1 MKQPIKITLA
11 ALVAMFALSNGAN
24 AQFGSL
30 RGLANKAK
38 KAVKE
43 KVNDTKSSAAE
54 TATSTVSSQ
63 ASQASESS
71 SGATSSSAAVQSV
84 DYDLETITGARQS
97 AWTITSPQS
106 ELAANVKYYAD
117 RMQKSFSKGY
127 KGLDYEAYNTVRFL
141 YPNVVDVLKS
151 TARSDYDNA
160 VNEPVKMLDRVTLNF
175 LKIATQGLTAIKY
188 DEATTAKYIEQLNF
202 FINRYKEVSG
212 PEAKEFFFDEV
223 WEVLKMRT
231 SGRVHFEGGEAGLND
246 VLSFLQQNVGSVPEA
261 YKYRYPA
268 QFTLAEAKKQYE
280 TPNFKPKRVAQ
291 LRAYK
296 ELEQQGKYG
305 KMSASANPGLEKKA
319 LNEVK
324 VHRSYWGKAI
334 KAWVGP
340 VTSTKKNIHGVVI
353 TKYRSVKVLCED
365 QGYKVIHSFALY
377 EKPADGSLQM
387 TGFGWENGDK
397 DIELTR

>member
-1 MKQPIKITLA
+1 MKHSIKISVMA
-11 ALVAMFALSNGAN
+11 FAAMFAFNMGAN

-43 KVNDTKSSAAE
+43 KVNDTKSSVQE

-63 ASQASESS
+63 ASEAGSE
-71 SGATSSSAAVQSV
+71 ATSSSTASQSV
-84 DYDLETITGARQS
+84 DYDLENISGARQS

-106 ELAANVKYYAD
+106 ELVANVKYYAD

-127 KGLDYEAYNTVRFL
+127 KGLDYEAYNAVRFL

-151 TARSDYDNA
+151 TARSDYDND

-188 DEATTAKYIEQLNF
+188 DEATTAKYIDQLNF
-202 FINRYKEVSG
+202 FINRYKEVSN

-223 WEVLKMRT
+223 WELLKIRT
-231 SGRVHFEGGEAGLND
+231 SGKVHFEGGEAGLND

-280 TPNFKPKRVAQ
+280 TPNFKPKRIAQ

-319 LNEVK
+319 LNNVK

-365 QGYKVIHSFALY
+365 QGYKVIHNFALY
-377 EKPADGSLQM
+377 EKPADGSVQM

-397 DIELTR
+397 DIELTK

>member
-1 MKQPIKITLA
+1 MKHSIKISVIA
-11 ALVAMFALSNGAN
+11 FAAMFAFNMGAN

-43 KVNDTKSSAAE
+43 KVNDTKSSVQE

-63 ASQASESS
+63 ASEAGSE
-71 SGATSSSAAVQSV
+71 ATSSSTASQSV
-84 DYDLETITGARQS
+84 DYDLENISGARQS

-106 ELAANVKYYAD
+106 ELVANVKYYAD

-127 KGLDYEAYNTVRFL
+127 KGLDYEAYNAVRFL

-151 TARSDYDNA
+151 TARSDYDND

-188 DEATTAKYIEQLNF
+188 DEATTAKYIDQLNF
-202 FINRYKEVSG
+202 FINRYKEVSN

-231 SGRVHFEGGEAGLND
+231 SGKVHFEGGEAGLND

-280 TPNFKPKRVAQ
+280 TPNFKPKRIAQ

-319 LNEVK
+319 LNNVK

-377 EKPADGSLQM
+377 EKPADGSVQM

-397 DIELTR
+397 DIELTK

>member
-1 MKQPIKITLA
+1 MKHSIKISVMA
-11 ALVAMFALSNGAN
+11 FAAMFAFNMGAN

-43 KVNDTKSSAAE
+43 KVNETKSSVQE

-63 ASQASESS
+63 ASEAGSE
-71 SGATSSSAAVQSV
+71 ATSSSTASQSV
-84 DYDLETITGARQS
+84 DYDLENISGARQS

-106 ELAANVKYYAD
+106 ELVANVKYYAD

-127 KGLDYEAYNTVRFL
+127 KGLDYEAYNAVRFL

-151 TARSDYDNA
+151 TARSDYDND
-160 VNEPVKMLDRVTLNF
+160 VNEPVKMLDRVTFNF

-202 FINRYKEVSG
+202 FINRYKEVSN

-231 SGRVHFEGGEAGLND
+231 SGKVHFEGGEAGLND

-280 TPNFKPKRVAQ
+280 APNFKPKRIAQ

-305 KMSASANPGLEKKA
+305 KMAASANPGLEKKA
-319 LNEVK
+319 LNDVK
-324 VHRSYWGKAI
+324 VHRSYWGKAT

-365 QGYKVIHSFALY
+365 QGYKVIHNFALY
-377 EKPADGSLQM
+377 EKPAEGSLQM

-397 DIELTR
+397 DIELTK

>member
-1 MKQPIKITLA
+1 MKHSIKISVMA
-11 ALVAMFALSNGAN
+11 FAAMFAFNMGAN

-43 KVNDTKSSAAE
+43 KVNDTKSSVQE

-63 ASQASESS
+63 ASEAGSE
-71 SGATSSSAAVQSV
+71 ATSSSTASQSV
-84 DYDLETITGARQS
+84 DYDLENISGARQS

-106 ELAANVKYYAD
+106 ELVANVKYYAD

-151 TARSDYDNA
+151 TARSDYDND

-188 DEATTAKYIEQLNF
+188 DEATTAKYIDQLNF

-223 WEVLKMRT
+223 WELLKMRT
-231 SGRVHFEGGEAGLND
+231 SGKVHFEGGEAGLND

-280 TPNFKPKRVAQ
+280 TPNFKPKRIAQ

-324 VHRSYWGKAI
+324 VHRSFWGKAI

-397 DIELTR
+397 DIELTK

>member
-1 MKQPIKITLA
+1 MKHSIKISVMA
-11 ALVAMFALSNGAN
+11 FAAMFAFNMGAN

-43 KVNDTKSSAAE
+43 KVNDTKSSVQE

-63 ASQASESS
+63 ASEAGSE
-71 SGATSSSAAVQSV
+71 ATSSSTASQSV
-84 DYDLETITGARQS
+84 DYDLENISGARQS

-223 WEVLKMRT
+223 WELLKMRT
-231 SGRVHFEGGEAGLND
+231 SGKVHFEGGEAGLND

-280 TPNFKPKRVAQ
+280 TPNFKPKRIAQ

-324 VHRSYWGKAI
+324 VHRSYWGKAT

-365 QGYKVIHSFALY
+365 QGYKVIHNFALY
-377 EKPADGSLQM
+377 EKPADGSVQM

-397 DIELTR
+397 DIELTK

>member
-1 MKQPIKITLA
+1 MKHSIKISVMA
-11 ALVAMFALSNGAN
+11 FAAMFAFNMGAN

-43 KVNDTKSSAAE
+43 KVNDTKSSVQE

-63 ASQASESS
+63 ASEAGSE
-71 SGATSSSAAVQSV
+71 ATSSSTASQSV
-84 DYDLETITGARQS
+84 DYDLENISGARQS

-106 ELAANVKYYAD
+106 ELVANVKYYAD

-127 KGLDYEAYNTVRFL
+127 KGLDYEVYNAVRFL
-141 YPNVVDVLKS
+141 YPTVVDVLKS
-151 TARSDYDNA
+151 TARSDYDND

-188 DEATTAKYIEQLNF
+188 DEATTAKYIDQLNF
-202 FINRYKEVSG
+202 FIKRYKEVSN

-231 SGRVHFEGGEAGLND
+231 SGKVHFEGGEAGLND

-280 TPNFKPKRVAQ
+280 TPNFKPKRIAQ

-324 VHRSYWGKAI
+324 VHRSFWGKAI

-397 DIELTR
+397 DIELTK

>member
-1 MKQPIKITLA
+1 MKHSIKISVMA
-11 ALVAMFALSNGAN
+11 FAAMFAFNMGAN

-43 KVNDTKSSAAE
+43 KVNDTKSSVQE

-63 ASQASESS
+63 ASEAGSE
-71 SGATSSSAAVQSV
+71 ATSSSTASQSV
-84 DYDLETITGARQS
+84 DYDLENISGARQS

-231 SGRVHFEGGEAGLND
+231 SGKVHFEGGEAGLND

-280 TPNFKPKRVAQ
+280 TPNFKPKRIAQ

-334 KAWVGP
+334 RAWVGP

-397 DIELTR
+397 DIELTK

>member
-1 MKQPIKITLA
+1 MKHSIKISVMA
-11 ALVAMFALSNGAN
+11 FAAMFAFNMGAN

-43 KVNDTKSSAAE
+43 KVNDTKSSVQE

-63 ASQASESS
+63 ASEAGSE
-71 SGATSSSAAVQSV
+71 ATSSSTASQSA
-84 DYDLETITGARQS
+84 DYDLENISGARQS

-223 WEVLKMRT
+223 WELLKMRT
-231 SGRVHFEGGEAGLND
+231 SGKVHFEGGEAGLND

-280 TPNFKPKRVAQ
+280 TPNFKPKRIAQ

-324 VHRSYWGKAI
+324 VHRSFWGKAI

>member
-1 MKQPIKITLA
+1 
-11 ALVAMFALSNGAN
+11 
-24 AQFGSL
+24 
-30 RGLANKAK
+30 
-38 KAVKE
+38 
-43 KVNDTKSSAAE
+43 
-54 TATSTVSSQ
+54 
-63 ASQASESS
+63 
-71 SGATSSSAAVQSV
+71 V
-84 DYDLETITGARQS
+84 DYDLENISGARQS
-97 AWTITSPQS
+97 AWTITSPQL

-188 DEATTAKYIEQLNF
+188 DEATTGKYIEQLNF
-202 FINRYKEVSG
+202 FINRYKEVSN

-223 WEVLKMRT
+223 WELLKMRT
-231 SGRVHFEGGEAGLND
+231 SGKVHFEGGEAGLND

-280 TPNFKPKRVAQ
+280 TPNFKPKRIAQ

-340 VTSTKKNIHGVVI
+340 VTSTKKNVHGVVI

-365 QGYKVIHSFALY
+365 QGYKVIHNFALY
-377 EKPADGSLQM
+377 EKPADGSIQM
-387 TGFGWENGDK
+387 TGFGWENGDQ
-397 DIELTR
+397 DIELTK

>member
-1 MKQPIKITLA
+1 MKHSIKISVMA
-11 ALVAMFALSNGAN
+11 FAAMFAFNMGAN

-43 KVNDTKSSAAE
+43 KVNDTKSSVQE

-63 ASQASESS
+63 ASEAGSE
-71 SGATSSSAAVQSV
+71 ATSSSTASQSV
-84 DYDLETITGARQS
+84 DYDLENISGARQS

-106 ELAANVKYYAD
+106 ELVANVKYYAD

-188 DEATTAKYIEQLNF
+188 DEATTAKYIDQLNF
-202 FINRYKEVSG
+202 FINRYKEVSN

-231 SGRVHFEGGEAGLND
+231 SGKVHFEGGEAGLND

-280 TPNFKPKRVAQ
+280 TPNFKPKRIAQ

-305 KMSASANPGLEKKA
+305 KMAASANPGLEKKA
-319 LNEVK
+319 LNNVK
-324 VHRSYWGKAI
+324 VHRSYWGKAT

-353 TKYRSVKVLCED
+353 TKYRSVKVQCED

-377 EKPADGSLQM
+377 EKPADGSVQM

-397 DIELTR
+397 DIELTK

>member
-1 MKQPIKITLA
+1 MKHSIKISVMA
-11 ALVAMFALSNGAN
+11 FAAMFAFNMGAN

-43 KVNDTKSSAAE
+43 KVNDTKSSVQE

-63 ASQASESS
+63 ASEAGSE
-71 SGATSSSAAVQSV
+71 ATSSSTASQSV
-84 DYDLETITGARQS
+84 DYDLENISGARQS

-106 ELAANVKYYAD
+106 ELVANVKYYAD

-127 KGLDYEAYNTVRFL
+127 KGLDYEAYNAVRFL

-151 TARSDYDNA
+151 TARSDYDND

-231 SGRVHFEGGEAGLND
+231 SGKVHFEGGEAGLND

-280 TPNFKPKRVAQ
+280 TPNFKPKRIAQ

-305 KMSASANPGLEKKA
+305 KMAASANPGLEKKA

-324 VHRSYWGKAI
+324 VHRSFWGKAI

-397 DIELTR
+397 DIELTK

>member
-1 MKQPIKITLA
+1 MKHSIKISVMA
-11 ALVAMFALSNGAN
+11 FAAMFAFNMGAN

-43 KVNDTKSSAAE
+43 KVNDTKSSVQE

-63 ASQASESS
+63 ASEAGSE
-71 SGATSSSAAVQSV
+71 ATSSSTASQSV
-84 DYDLETITGARQS
+84 DYDLENISGARQS

-106 ELAANVKYYAD
+106 ELVANVKYYAD

-202 FINRYKEVSG
+202 FINRYKEVSN

-231 SGRVHFEGGEAGLND
+231 SGKVHFEGGEAGLND

-280 TPNFKPKRVAQ
+280 TPNFKPKRIAQ

-324 VHRSYWGKAI
+324 VHRSFWGKAI

-397 DIELTR
+397 DIELTK

>member
-1 MKQPIKITLA
+1 MKHSIKISVMA
-11 ALVAMFALSNGAN
+11 FAAMFAFNMDAN

-30 RGLANKAK
+30 RGRANKAK

-43 KVNDTKSSAAE
+43 KVNDTKSSVQE

-63 ASQASESS
+63 ASEAGSE
-71 SGATSSSAAVQSV
+71 ATSSSTASQSV
-84 DYDLETITGARQS
+84 DYDLENISGARQS

-106 ELAANVKYYAD
+106 ELVANVKYYAD

-127 KGLDYEAYNTVRFL
+127 KGLDYEAYNAVRFL

-151 TARSDYDNA
+151 TARSDYDND
-160 VNEPVKMLDRVTLNF
+160 VNEPVKMLDRVTFNF

-202 FINRYKEVSG
+202 FINRYKEVSN

-231 SGRVHFEGGEAGLND
+231 SGKVHFEGGEAGLND

-280 TPNFKPKRVAQ
+280 APNFKPKRIAQ

-305 KMSASANPGLEKKA
+305 KMAASANPGLEKKA

-324 VHRSYWGKAI
+324 VHRSYWGKAT

-365 QGYKVIHSFALY
+365 QGYKVIHNFALY
-377 EKPADGSLQM
+377 EKPADGSVQM

-397 DIELTR
+397 DIELTK

>member
-43 KVNDTKSSAAE
+43 KVSDTKSSVQE

-63 ASQASESS
+63 ASEAGSE
-71 SGATSSSAAVQSV
+71 ATSSSTASQSV

-97 AWTITSPQS
+97 VWTITSPQS
-106 ELAANVKYYAD
+106 ELVANVKYYAD

-127 KGLDYEAYNTVRFL
+127 KGLDYEAYNAVRFL

-151 TARSDYDNA
+151 TARSDYDND

-202 FINRYKEVSG
+202 FINRYKEVSN

-231 SGRVHFEGGEAGLND
+231 SGKVHFEGGEAGLND

-280 TPNFKPKRVAQ
+280 TPNFKPKRIAQ

-319 LNEVK
+319 LNFVSG
-324 VHRSYWGKAI
+324 HRAYWGKAL

-365 QGYKVIHSFALY
+365 QGYKVIHNFALY

-397 DIELTR
+397 DIELTK

>member
-1 MKQPIKITLA
+1 MKHSIKISVMA
-11 ALVAMFALSNGAN
+11 FAAMFAFNMGAN

-43 KVNDTKSSAAE
+43 KVNDTKSSVQE

-63 ASQASESS
+63 ASEAGSE
-71 SGATSSSAAVQSV
+71 ATSSSTASQSV
-84 DYDLETITGARQS
+84 DYDLENISGARQS

-106 ELAANVKYYAD
+106 ELVANVKYYAD

-127 KGLDYEAYNTVRFL
+127 KGLDYEAYNAVRFL

-151 TARSDYDNA
+151 TARSDYDND

-188 DEATTAKYIEQLNF
+188 DEATTAKYIDQLNF
-202 FINRYKEVSG
+202 FINRYKEVSN

-231 SGRVHFEGGEAGLND
+231 SGKVHFEGGEAGLND

-280 TPNFKPKRVAQ
+280 TPNFKPKRIAQ

-319 LNEVK
+319 LNDVK
-324 VHRSYWGKAI
+324 VHRSYWGKAT

-377 EKPADGSLQM
+377 EKPADGSVQM

-397 DIELTR
+397 DIELTK

>member
-1 MKQPIKITLA
+1 MKHSIKISVMA
-11 ALVAMFALSNGAN
+11 FAAMFAFNMGAN

-43 KVNDTKSSAAE
+43 KVNDTKSSVQE

-63 ASQASESS
+63 ASEAGSE
-71 SGATSSSAAVQSV
+71 ATSSSTASQSV
-84 DYDLETITGARQS
+84 DYDLENISGARQS
-97 AWTITSPQS
+97 AWTIISPQS
-106 ELAANVKYYAD
+106 ELVANVKYYAD

-127 KGLDYEAYNTVRFL
+127 KGLDYEAYNAVRFL

-151 TARSDYDNA
+151 TARSDYDND

-188 DEATTAKYIEQLNF
+188 DEATTAKYIDQLNF
-202 FINRYKEVSG
+202 FINRYKEVSN

-231 SGRVHFEGGEAGLND
+231 SGKVHFEGGEAGLND

-268 QFTLAEAKKQYE
+268 QFTLAEAKKQYD
-280 TPNFKPKRVAQ
+280 TPNFKPKRIAQ

-305 KMSASANPGLEKKA
+305 KMAASANPGLEKKA
-319 LNEVK
+319 LNDVK

-334 KAWVGP
+334 RAWVGP

-365 QGYKVIHSFALY
+365 QGYKVIHNFALY

-397 DIELTR
+397 DIELTK

>member
-1 MKQPIKITLA
+1 MKHSIKISVMA
-11 ALVAMFALSNGAN
+11 FAAMFAFNMGAN

-43 KVNDTKSSAAE
+43 KVNDTKSSVQE

-63 ASQASESS
+63 ASEAGSE
-71 SGATSSSAAVQSV
+71 ATSSSTASQSV
-84 DYDLETITGARQS
+84 DYDLENISGARQS

-106 ELAANVKYYAD
+106 ELVANVKYYAD

-151 TARSDYDNA
+151 TARSDYDND

-223 WEVLKMRT
+223 WELLKMRT
-231 SGRVHFEGGEAGLND
+231 SGKVHFEGGEAGLND

-280 TPNFKPKRVAQ
+280 TPNFKPKRIAQ

-324 VHRSYWGKAI
+324 VHRSFWGKAI

-397 DIELTR
+397 DIELTK

>member
-1 MKQPIKITLA
+1 MKHSIKISVMA
-11 ALVAMFALSNGAN
+11 FAAMFAFNMGAN

-43 KVNDTKSSAAE
+43 KVNDTKSSVQE

-63 ASQASESS
+63 ASEAGSE
-71 SGATSSSAAVQSV
+71 ATSSSTASQSV
-84 DYDLETITGARQS
+84 DYDLENISGARQS

-106 ELAANVKYYAD
+106 ELVANVKYYAD

-127 KGLDYEAYNTVRFL
+127 KGLDYEAYNIVRFL

-188 DEATTAKYIEQLNF
+188 DEATTAKYIDQLNF
-202 FINRYKEVSG
+202 FINRYKEVSN

-231 SGRVHFEGGEAGLND
+231 SGKVHFEGGEAGLND

-280 TPNFKPKRVAQ
+280 TPNFKPKRIAQ

-324 VHRSYWGKAI
+324 VHRSFWGKAI

-397 DIELTR
+397 DIELTK

>member
-1 MKQPIKITLA
+1 MKHSIKISVMA
-11 ALVAMFALSNGAN
+11 FAAMFAFNMGAN

-43 KVNDTKSSAAE
+43 KVNDTKSSVQE

-63 ASQASESS
+63 ASEAGSE
-71 SGATSSSAAVQSV
+71 ATSSSTASQSV
-84 DYDLETITGARQS
+84 DYDLENISGARQS

-106 ELAANVKYYAD
+106 ELVANVKYYAD

-127 KGLDYEAYNTVRFL
+127 KGLDYEAYNAVRFL

-151 TARSDYDNA
+151 TARSDYDND

-223 WEVLKMRT
+223 WELLKMRT
-231 SGRVHFEGGEAGLND
+231 SGKVHFEGGEAGLND

-280 TPNFKPKRVAQ
+280 TPNFKPKRIAQ

-397 DIELTR
+397 DIELTK

>member
-1 MKQPIKITLA
+1 MKHSIKISVMA
-11 ALVAMFALSNGAN
+11 FAAMFAFNMGAN

-43 KVNDTKSSAAE
+43 KVNDTKSSVQE

-63 ASQASESS
+63 ASEAGSE
-71 SGATSSSAAVQSV
+71 ATSSSTASQSV
-84 DYDLETITGARQS
+84 DYDLENISGARQS

-106 ELAANVKYYAD
+106 ELVANVKYYAD

-141 YPNVVDVLKS
+141 YPTVVDVLKS
-151 TARSDYDNA
+151 TARSDYDND

-188 DEATTAKYIEQLNF
+188 DEATTAKYIDQLNF
-202 FINRYKEVSG
+202 FINRYKEVSN

-231 SGRVHFEGGEAGLND
+231 SGKVHFEGGEAGLND

-280 TPNFKPKRVAQ
+280 TPNFKPKRIAQ

-324 VHRSYWGKAI
+324 VHRSFWGKAI

-397 DIELTR
+397 DIELTK

>member
-1 MKQPIKITLA
+1 MKHSIKISVMA
-11 ALVAMFALSNGAN
+11 FAAMFAFNMGAN

-43 KVNDTKSSAAE
+43 KVNDTKSSVQE

-63 ASQASESS
+63 ASEAGSE
-71 SGATSSSAAVQSV
+71 ATSSSTASQSV
-84 DYDLETITGARQS
+84 DYDLENISGARQS

-202 FINRYKEVSG
+202 FINRYKEVSN
-212 PEAKEFFFDEV
+212 PEAKVFFFDEV

-231 SGRVHFEGGEAGLND
+231 SGKVHFEGGEAGLND

-280 TPNFKPKRVAQ
+280 TPNFKPKRIAQ

-324 VHRSYWGKAI
+324 VHRSFWGKAI

-397 DIELTR
+397 DIELTK

>member
-1 MKQPIKITLA
+1 MKHSIKISVMA
-11 ALVAMFALSNGAN
+11 FAAMFAFNMGAN

-43 KVNDTKSSAAE
+43 KVNDTKSSVQE

-63 ASQASESS
+63 ASEAGSE
-71 SGATSSSAAVQSV
+71 ATSSSTASQSV
-84 DYDLETITGARQS
+84 DYDLENISGARQS

-106 ELAANVKYYAD
+106 ELVANVKYYAD

-127 KGLDYEAYNTVRFL
+127 KGLDYEAYNAVRFL

-151 TARSDYDNA
+151 TARSDYDND

-188 DEATTAKYIEQLNF
+188 DEATTAKYIDQLNF
-202 FINRYKEVSG
+202 FINRYKEVSN

-231 SGRVHFEGGEAGLND
+231 SGKVHFEGGEAGLND

-280 TPNFKPKRVAQ
+280 TPNFKPKRIAQ

-324 VHRSYWGKAI
+324 VHRSFWGKAI

-397 DIELTR
+397 DIELTK

>member
-1 MKQPIKITLA
+1 MKHSIKISVMA
-11 ALVAMFALSNGAN
+11 FAAMFAFNMGAN

-43 KVNDTKSSAAE
+43 KVNDTKSSVQE

-63 ASQASESS
+63 ASEAGSE
-71 SGATSSSAAVQSV
+71 ATSSSTASQSV
-84 DYDLETITGARQS
+84 DYDLENISGARQS

-106 ELAANVKYYAD
+106 ELVANVKYYAD

-127 KGLDYEAYNTVRFL
+127 KGLDYEAYNAVRFL

-151 TARSDYDNA
+151 TARSDYDND

-188 DEATTAKYIEQLNF
+188 DEATTAKYIDQLNF
-202 FINRYKEVSG
+202 FINRYKEVSN

-223 WEVLKMRT
+223 WELLKIRT
-231 SGRVHFEGGEAGLND
+231 SGKVHFEGGEAGLND

-280 TPNFKPKRVAQ
+280 TPNFKPKRIAQ

-319 LNEVK
+319 LNNVK
-324 VHRSYWGKAI
+324 VHRSYWGKAT

-377 EKPADGSLQM
+377 EKPADGSVQM

-397 DIELTR
+397 DIELTK

>member
-1 MKQPIKITLA
+1 MKHSIKISVMA
-11 ALVAMFALSNGAN
+11 FAAMFAFNMGAN

-43 KVNDTKSSAAE
+43 KVNDTKSSVQE

-63 ASQASESS
+63 ASEAGSE
-71 SGATSSSAAVQSV
+71 ATSSSTASQSV
-84 DYDLETITGARQS
+84 DYDLENISGARQS

-106 ELAANVKYYAD
+106 ELVANVKYYAD

-127 KGLDYEAYNTVRFL
+127 KGLDYEAYNAVRFL

-223 WEVLKMRT
+223 WELLKIRT
-231 SGRVHFEGGEAGLND
+231 SGKVHFEGGEAGLND

-280 TPNFKPKRVAQ
+280 TPNFKPKRIAQ

-324 VHRSYWGKAI
+324 VHRSFWGKAI

-397 DIELTR
+397 DIELTK

>member
-1 MKQPIKITLA
+1 MKHSIKISVMA
-11 ALVAMFALSNGAN
+11 FAAMFAFNMGAN

-43 KVNDTKSSAAE
+43 KVNDTKSSVQE

-63 ASQASESS
+63 ASEAGSE
-71 SGATSSSAAVQSV
+71 ATSSSTASQSV
-84 DYDLETITGARQS
+84 DYDLENISGARQS

-106 ELAANVKYYAD
+106 ELVANVKYYAD

-127 KGLDYEAYNTVRFL
+127 KGLDYEAYNAVRFL

-151 TARSDYDNA
+151 TARSDYDND

-202 FINRYKEVSG
+202 FINRYKEVSN

-231 SGRVHFEGGEAGLND
+231 SGKVHFEGGEAGLND

-268 QFTLAEAKKQYE
+268 QFTLAEAKKQYD
-280 TPNFKPKRVAQ
+280 TPNFKPKRIAQ

-305 KMSASANPGLEKKA
+305 KMAASANPGLEKKA
-319 LNEVK
+319 LNDVK

-334 KAWVGP
+334 RAWVGP

-365 QGYKVIHSFALY
+365 QGYKVIHNFALY

-397 DIELTR
+397 DIELTK

>member
-1 MKQPIKITLA
+1 MKHSIKISVMA
-11 ALVAMFALSNGAN
+11 FAAMFAFNMGAN

-43 KVNDTKSSAAE
+43 KVNDTKSSVQE

-63 ASQASESS
+63 ASEAGSE
-71 SGATSSSAAVQSV
+71 ATSSSTASQSV
-84 DYDLETITGARQS
+84 DYDLENISGARQS

-202 FINRYKEVSG
+202 FINRYKEVSN

-231 SGRVHFEGGEAGLND
+231 SGKVHFEGGEAGLND

-280 TPNFKPKRVAQ
+280 TPNFKPKRIAQ

-334 KAWVGP
+334 RAWVGP

-397 DIELTR
+397 DIELTK

>member
-1 MKQPIKITLA
+1 MKHSIKISVMA
-11 ALVAMFALSNGAN
+11 FAAMFAFNMGAN

-43 KVNDTKSSAAE
+43 KVNDTKSSVQE

-63 ASQASESS
+63 ASEAGSE
-71 SGATSSSAAVQSV
+71 ATSSSTASQSV
-84 DYDLETITGARQS
+84 DYDLENISGARQS

-106 ELAANVKYYAD
+106 ELVANVKYYAD

-127 KGLDYEAYNTVRFL
+127 KGLDYEAYNIVRFL

-223 WEVLKMRT
+223 WELLKMRT
-231 SGRVHFEGGEAGLND
+231 SGKVHFEGGEAGLND

-280 TPNFKPKRVAQ
+280 TPNFKPKRIAQ

-324 VHRSYWGKAI
+324 VHRSFWGKAI

-397 DIELTR
+397 DIELTK

>member
-1 MKQPIKITLA
+1 MKHSIKISVMA
-11 ALVAMFALSNGAN
+11 FAAMFAFNMGAN

-43 KVNDTKSSAAE
+43 KVNDTKSSVQE

-63 ASQASESS
+63 ASEAGSE
-71 SGATSSSAAVQSV
+71 ATSSSTASQSV
-84 DYDLETITGARQS
+84 DYDLENISGARQS

-223 WEVLKMRT
+223 WELLKMRT
-231 SGRVHFEGGEAGLND
+231 SGKVHFEGGEAGLND

-280 TPNFKPKRVAQ
+280 TPNFKPKRIAQ

-324 VHRSYWGKAI
+324 VHRSFWGKAI

-397 DIELTR
+397 DIELTK

>member
-1 MKQPIKITLA
+1 MKHSIKISVMA
-11 ALVAMFALSNGAN
+11 FAAMFAFNMGAN

-43 KVNDTKSSAAE
+43 KVNDTKSSVQE

-63 ASQASESS
+63 ASEAGSE
-71 SGATSSSAAVQSV
+71 ATSSSTASQSV
-84 DYDLETITGARQS
+84 DYDLENISGARQS

-188 DEATTAKYIEQLNF
+188 DEATTVKYIEQLNF

-223 WEVLKMRT
+223 WELLKMRT
-231 SGRVHFEGGEAGLND
+231 SGKVHFEGGEAGLND

-280 TPNFKPKRVAQ
+280 TPNFKPKRIAQ

-324 VHRSYWGKAI
+324 VHRSFWGKAI

-340 VTSTKKNIHGVVI
+340 VTSTKKNIHGMVI

-397 DIELTR
+397 DIELTK

>member
-1 MKQPIKITLA
+1 MKHSIKISVMA
-11 ALVAMFALSNGAN
+11 FAAMFAFNMGAN

-43 KVNDTKSSAAE
+43 KVNDTKSSVQE

-63 ASQASESS
+63 ASEAGSE
-71 SGATSSSAAVQSV
+71 ATSSSTASQSV
-84 DYDLETITGARQS
+84 DYDLENISGARQS

-106 ELAANVKYYAD
+106 ELVANVKYYAD

-127 KGLDYEAYNTVRFL
+127 KALDYEAYNAVRFL

-151 TARSDYDNA
+151 TARSDYDND

-202 FINRYKEVSG
+202 FINRYKEVSN

-223 WEVLKMRT
+223 WEVLKMRI
-231 SGRVHFEGGEAGLND
+231 SGKVHFEGGEAGLND

-280 TPNFKPKRVAQ
+280 TPNFKPKRIAQ

-305 KMSASANPGLEKKA
+305 KMAASANPGLEKKA
-319 LNEVK
+319 LNNVK
-324 VHRSYWGKAI
+324 VHRSYWGKAT

-397 DIELTR
+397 DIELTK

>member
-1 MKQPIKITLA
+1 MKHSIKISVMA
-11 ALVAMFALSNGAN
+11 FAAMFAVNMGAN

-43 KVNDTKSSAAE
+43 KVNDTKSSVQE

-63 ASQASESS
+63 ASEAGSE
-71 SGATSSSAAVQSV
+71 ATSSSTASQSV
-84 DYDLETITGARQS
+84 DYDLENISGARQS

-106 ELAANVKYYAD
+106 ELVANVKYYAD

-151 TARSDYDNA
+151 TARSDYDND
-160 VNEPVKMLDRVTLNF
+160 VNEPVKMLDRVTFNF

-188 DEATTAKYIEQLNF
+188 DEATTAKYIDQFNF
-202 FINRYKEVSG
+202 FINRYKEVNN

-231 SGRVHFEGGEAGLND
+231 SGKVHFEGAEAGLND

-280 TPNFKPKRVAQ
+280 TPNFKPKRIAQ

-324 VHRSYWGKAI
+324 VHRSYWGKAT

-365 QGYKVIHSFALY
+365 QGYKVIHNFALS
-377 EKPADGSLQM
+377 EKPAEGSLQM

-397 DIELTR
+397 DIELTK

>member
-1 MKQPIKITLA
+1 MKHSIKISVMA
-11 ALVAMFALSNGAN
+11 FAAMFAFNMGAN

-43 KVNDTKSSAAE
+43 KVNDTKSSVQE

-63 ASQASESS
+63 ASEAGSE
-71 SGATSSSAAVQSV
+71 ATSSSTASQSV
-84 DYDLETITGARQS
+84 DYDLENISGARQS

-106 ELAANVKYYAD
+106 ELVANVKYYAD

-127 KGLDYEAYNTVRFL
+127 KGLDYEAYNAVRFL

-188 DEATTAKYIEQLNF
+188 DEATTAKYIDQLNF
-202 FINRYKEVSG
+202 FINRYKEVSN

-231 SGRVHFEGGEAGLND
+231 SGKVHFEGGEAGLND

-280 TPNFKPKRVAQ
+280 TPNFKPKRIAQ

-324 VHRSYWGKAI
+324 VHRSFWGKAI

-397 DIELTR
+397 DIELTK